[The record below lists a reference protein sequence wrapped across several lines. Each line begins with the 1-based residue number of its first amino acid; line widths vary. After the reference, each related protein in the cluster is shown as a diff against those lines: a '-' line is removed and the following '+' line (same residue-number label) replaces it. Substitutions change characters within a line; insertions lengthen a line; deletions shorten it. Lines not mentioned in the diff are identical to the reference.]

1 MTLGVAK
8 IGPAGRRTGLR
19 GVVLALVLLL
29 LHGGSGSV
37 LADEAHPLKPIP
49 TGSPRETLQGF
60 LEVTD
65 ALYRLRTANLVRYAE
80 SSRLAVD
87 ADERA
92 AEAAVAELLPRAV
105 GALDMSKVSP
115 ALLATVGPES
125 ALQLREVLDRIDL
138 PAFAEIRIAPGWRD
152 WG

>member
-1 MTLGVAK
+1 
-8 IGPAGRRTGLR
+8 RRTGLR

-92 AEAAVAELLPRAV
+92 AEAAVAELLTALSGRSTCRRSPRRCSPRSAPRARFSC
-105 GALDMSKVSP
+105 GRFSTASTFPPSP
-115 ALLATVGPES
+115 
-125 ALQLREVLDRIDL
+125 R
-138 PAFAEIRIAPGWRD
+138 FRIAPGWRD
-152 WG
+152 SG